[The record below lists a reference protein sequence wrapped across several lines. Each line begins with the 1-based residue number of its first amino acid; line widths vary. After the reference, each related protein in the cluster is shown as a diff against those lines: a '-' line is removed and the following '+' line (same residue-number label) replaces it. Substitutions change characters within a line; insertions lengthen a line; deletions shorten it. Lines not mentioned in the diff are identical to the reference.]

1 MLEGLVQLQICDA
14 SRITDVGGG
23 QGKGEARIAT
33 PGRTDVKHIAIIALA
48 MYASASALC
57 TGAHAQFQDRTLR
70 VSAAVPQDH
79 PFGSGVAKLASCAA
93 EKSGGKMKFQGFWSA
108 SLGSDLQA
116 IQAARSGLLEM
127 VVASTSPLVGIIPE
141 VGVFDLP
148 FLFANEK
155 EADTVLDGPPG
166 QRISQKMQSVGLVN
180 LAYWENG
187 FRHMTNSSRPIA
199 KWEDLQGLKVRV
211 MQNNIFLDTFKNM
224 GANAVPLAYGELFT
238 ALETRAVDGQE
249 NPFANIETAKFYEAQ
264 KYLSIT
270 QHAYT
275 PAVIL
280 FSKVLWDKLSQDEQA
295 VLTECAA
302 QARDE
307 ERKVNRAES
316 AKALDKLKQ
325 HGMVVN
331 EISPDEMARMREKA
345 KAVYEKHASSIGTD
359 TLKLVQDQLANARA
373 GR

>member
-1 MLEGLVQLQICDA
+1 MKAAPL
-14 SRITDVGGG
+14 
-23 QGKGEARIAT
+23 
-33 PGRTDVKHIAIIALA
+33 IALA
-48 MYASASALC
+48 MCASASVIC
-57 TGAHAQFQDRTLR
+57 TGASAAFQDRTLR

-79 PFGSGVAKLASCAA
+79 PFGNGVAKLASCAA
-93 EKSGGKMKFQGFWSA
+93 EKSGGRMKIQGFWSA

-148 FLFANEK
+148 FLFGNEK
-155 EADTVLDGPPG
+155 EADAVLDGPAG
-166 QRISQKMQSVGLVN
+166 QQISRKIEAAGLVN

-187 FRHMTNSSRPIA
+187 FRHMTNSNRPIA
-199 KWEDLQGLKVRV
+199 RWEDLQGLKVRV

-238 ALETRAVDGQE
+238 ALETKAVDGQE

-264 KYLSIT
+264 RYLSIT

-280 FSKVLWDKLSQDEQA
+280 YSKALWDKLTPDEQA

-302 QARDE
+302 QAREE

-316 AKALDKLKQ
+316 VKSLAKLKQ
-325 HGMVVN
+325 HGMVIN
-331 EISPDEMARMREKA
+331 EVSPDEMARMREKA
-345 KAVYEKHASSIGTD
+345 QAVYEKHAASIGAE
-359 TLKLVQDQLANARA
+359 TLKLVQDELARVRA

>member
-1 MLEGLVQLQICDA
+1 MKA
-14 SRITDVGGG
+14 NS
-23 QGKGEARIAT
+23 
-33 PGRTDVKHIAIIALA
+33 IIVFALC
-48 MYASASALC
+48 ASASIVSTA
-57 TGAHAQFQDRTLR
+57 ASAQFSERALR

-79 PFGSGVAKLASCAA
+79 PFGNGVAKLASCTA
-93 EKSGGKMKFQGFWSA
+93 EKSGGKMKIQGFWSA
-108 SLGSDLQA
+108 SLGSDQQA
-116 IQAARSGLLEM
+116 IQAVRSGLLEM
-127 VVASTSPLVGIIPE
+127 VVASTSPLAGIIPE
-141 VGVFDLP
+141 IGVFDLP
-148 FLFANEK
+148 FLFASEK
-155 EADTVLDGPPG
+155 EADAVLDGAAG
-166 QRISQKMQSVGLVN
+166 QQISQKMQAVGLIN

-187 FRHMTNSSRPIA
+187 FRHMTNSRRPID
-199 KWEDLQGLKVRV
+199 KWEDVQGLKVRV

-224 GANAVPLAYGELFT
+224 GANAVPLAYGELFS
-238 ALETRAVDGQE
+238 ALETKAVDGQE

-280 FSKVLWDKLSQDEQA
+280 YSKVLWDKLSQDERA

-316 AKALDKLKQ
+316 AKSLEKLKQ

-331 EISPDEMARMREKA
+331 EISPEEMARMREKA
-345 KAVYEKHASSIGTD
+345 KAVYEKHASSIGAE
-359 TLKLVQDQLANARA
+359 TLKLVQDQLASLRA
-373 GR
+373 TK